1 MRVPPE
7 KKISVLIKTATD
19 QTESIIAAQID
30 AIKFLTRA
38 SEIKYGRDV
47 KKPPSSGSGV
57 GNGVE
62 VYVPLKG
69 IIDIEK
75 EMERLNKELVKL
87 ENDIMRSERK
97 LGNEDFLNKAPKDV
111 VEREKKALEE
121 SISARERLKSL
132 LDSLKV

>member
-1 MRVPPE
+1 
-7 KKISVLIKTATD
+7 
-19 QTESIIAAQID
+19 
-30 AIKFLTRA
+30 
-38 SEIKYGRDV
+38 
-47 KKPPSSGSGV
+47 
-57 GNGVE
+57 
-62 VYVPLKG
+62 
-69 IIDIEK
+69 
-75 EMERLNKELVKL
+75 MERLNKELVKL